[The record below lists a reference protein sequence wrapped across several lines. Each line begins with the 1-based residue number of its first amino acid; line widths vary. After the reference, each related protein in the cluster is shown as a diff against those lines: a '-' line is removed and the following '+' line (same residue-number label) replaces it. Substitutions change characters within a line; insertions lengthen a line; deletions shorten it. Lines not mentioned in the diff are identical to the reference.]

1 MLRLA
6 PFHDPPAETN
16 RLVGATAENAR
27 LRIRASATTINVFP
41 ATASA
46 LTMSAAP
53 TLDPTLTPPVALAFR
68 FWKIR
73 PSMYMLAGRR
83 PKPTDE
89 VPLAMTPAAV
99 TPQLPPPRCAIILS
113 PDGSRSVRTTKSA
126 CVGRTGQSSTGQS
139 SRPTGGSSAMRG
151 KVRQLADPEGRSN
164 GR

>member
-1 MLRLA
+1 MRLA

-27 LRIRASATTINVFP
+27 LRIRASATTINAFP

-53 TLDPTLTPPVALAFR
+53 TLDPTLTPPVMALAFR

-73 PSMYMLAGRR
+73 PSMYMLAGR

-89 VPLAMTPAAV
+89 VLLAMTPAAV
-99 TPQLPPPRCAIILS
+99 NKSETILAAGDLREQPRRVCF
-113 PDGSRSVRTTKSA
+113 
-126 CVGRTGQSSTGQS
+126 C
-139 SRPTGGSSAMRG
+139 
-151 KVRQLADPEGRSN
+151 RQ
-164 GR
+164 